1 MRHIS
6 RTAMN
11 AAKIVGQRSL
21 QSARRKASSIG
32 SSRTGSS
39 TRLSSTKS
47 NSTTKST
54 GVNRNSILGN
64 NSFLSKYQ
72 SGTTNTALE
81 KSYYTDMG
89 ESAASIQDRV
99 IAFLKRGENT
109 LFGTETSKT
118 EESKTEESKTEERK
132 TEESKTEESTGN
144 TSQVSAETQRNK
156 IVKQIQGF
164 VDDYNTMRNSMEK
177 LGGQVRQVYIQQLD
191 KQVTRNAKALE
202 EIGITQNKDGTLSA
216 KSSALREA
224 DLEKIKSLFGTADS
238 FANKVSDISN
248 GVEKNARDNL
258 YELKFRSYS
267 SGYSKTGSYSESY
280 KSTTGRRYNVSR

>member
-39 TRLSSTKS
+39 TQLSSTKS

-81 KSYYTDMG
+81 KSYYADMG

-109 LFGTETSKT
+109 LFGTETSKAEESKT
-118 EESKTEESKTEERK
+118 EESKTEESKTEE
-132 TEESKTEESTGN
+132 STGD

-191 KQVTRNAKALE
+191 RQVTKNAKALE

-216 KSSALREA
+216 KSSTLREA

>member
-132 TEESKTEESTGN
+132 TEESIGD

-191 KQVTRNAKALE
+191 RQVTRNAKALE
-202 EIGITQNKDGTLSA
+202 EIGITQNKDGTLSV
-216 KSSALREA
+216 KSSTLKEA
-224 DLEKIKSLFGTADS
+224 DVEKIKTLFGTADS

>member
-32 SSRTGSS
+32 SSRNGSS

-132 TEESKTEESTGN
+132 TEESTGD

-191 KQVTRNAKALE
+191 RQVTKNAKALE

-216 KSSALREA
+216 KSSTLREA

>member
-32 SSRTGSS
+32 SSRTSSS

-109 LFGTETSKT
+109 LFGTETGKTEESKT
-118 EESKTEESKTEERK
+118 EESKTEESKTEE
-132 TEESKTEESTGN
+132 STGD

-191 KQVTRNAKALE
+191 KQVTKNAKALE
-202 EIGITQNKDGTLSA
+202 EIGITQNKDGTLSV
-216 KSSALREA
+216 KGSTLREA
-224 DLEKIKSLFGTADS
+224 DLAKIKSLFGTTDS

-267 SGYSKTGSYSESY
+267 SSYSKTGSYSESY

>member
-32 SSRTGSS
+32 SSRTSSS

-109 LFGTETSKT
+109 LFGTETGKT
-118 EESKTEESKTEERK
+118 EESKTEEGKN
-132 TEESKTEESTGN
+132 EESKTEESTGD

-191 KQVTRNAKALE
+191 KQVTKNAKALE
-202 EIGITQNKDGTLSA
+202 EIGITQNKDGTLSV
-216 KSSALREA
+216 KGSTLREA
-224 DLEKIKSLFGTADS
+224 DLAKIKSLFGTTDS

-267 SGYSKTGSYSESY
+267 SSYSKTGSYSESY

>member
-132 TEESKTEESTGN
+132 TEESTGD

-191 KQVTRNAKALE
+191 RQVTKNAKALE

-216 KSSALREA
+216 KSSTLREA

>member
-11 AAKIVGQRSL
+11 AAKIVSQRTL
-21 QSARRKASSIG
+21 HAARRKASTIG
-32 SSRTGSS
+32 STRTSS

-47 NSTTKST
+47 NSST
-54 GVNRNSILGN
+54 QSTSTDRNSILAS

-72 SGTTNTALE
+72 SSTTNTALE

-89 ESAASIQDRV
+89 EAAESIQDRV
-99 IAFLKRGENT
+99 IAFLKRGENA
-109 LFGTETSKT
+109 LFGTEESKKEDNIT
-118 EESKTEESKTEERK
+118 EENKTTESVED
-132 TEESKTEESTGN
+132 
-144 TSQVSAETQRNK
+144 TSENSAETQRSK

-177 LGGQVRQVYIQQLD
+177 LGGQVRQIYIQQLD
-191 KQVTRNAKALE
+191 KQVTKNAKALE
-202 EIGITQNKDGTLSA
+202 EIGITQDKDGRLSV
-216 KSSALREA
+216 KSSTLKEA
-224 DLEKIKSLFGTADS
+224 DLEKIKALFGTTDS

-248 GVEKNARDNL
+248 GVEKNARENL
-258 YELKFRSYS
+258 YELKFSSYS

-280 KSTTGRRYNVSR
+280 KNTSGTRYNVSR

>member
-39 TRLSSTKS
+39 MRLSSTKS

-132 TEESKTEESTGN
+132 TEESTGD

-191 KQVTRNAKALE
+191 RQVTKNAKALE

-216 KSSALREA
+216 KSSTLREA

>member
-32 SSRTGSS
+32 SSRTSSSS

-109 LFGTETSKT
+109 LFGTETGKT
-118 EESKTEESKTEERK
+118 EESKTEEGKN
-132 TEESKTEESTGN
+132 EESKTEESTGD

-191 KQVTRNAKALE
+191 RQVTKNAKALE
-202 EIGITQNKDGTLSA
+202 EIGITQNKDGTLSV
-216 KSSALREA
+216 KSSTLREA

-267 SGYSKTGSYSESY
+267 SSYSKTGSYSESY

>member
-109 LFGTETSKT
+109 LFGTETSKAEESKT
-118 EESKTEESKTEERK
+118 EESKTEESKTEE
-132 TEESKTEESTGN
+132 STGD

-191 KQVTRNAKALE
+191 RQVTKNAKALE

-216 KSSALREA
+216 KSSTLREA

>member
-1 MRHIS
+1 
-6 RTAMN
+6 MN

-132 TEESKTEESTGN
+132 TEESTGD

-191 KQVTRNAKALE
+191 RQVTKNAKALE

-216 KSSALREA
+216 KSSTLREA

>member
-21 QSARRKASSIG
+21 QSARRKAALIG
-32 SSRTGSS
+32 SSRTSS

-64 NSFLSKYQ
+64 SSFLSKYQ

-109 LFGTETSKT
+109 LFGTETSKAEESKT
-118 EESKTEESKTEERK
+118 EESKTEESKTEE
-132 TEESKTEESTGN
+132 STGD
-144 TSQVSAETQRNK
+144 TSQVSAETQKNK

-191 KQVTRNAKALE
+191 RQVTKNAKALE
-202 EIGITQNKDGTLSA
+202 EIGITQNKDGTLSV
-216 KSSALREA
+216 KSSTLREA

>member
-118 EESKTEESKTEERK
+118 EESKTEERK

-164 VDDYNTMRNSMEK
+164 VDDY
-177 LGGQVRQVYIQQLD
+177 
-191 KQVTRNAKALE
+191 
-202 EIGITQNKDGTLSA
+202 LS
-216 KSSALREA
+216 L
-224 DLEKIKSLFGTADS
+224 IH
-238 FANKVSDISN
+238 I
-248 GVEKNARDNL
+248 
-258 YELKFRSYS
+258 
-267 SGYSKTGSYSESY
+267 
-280 KSTTGRRYNVSR
+280 

>member
-21 QSARRKASSIG
+21 QSARRKAALIG
-32 SSRTGSS
+32 NSRTSS

-64 NSFLSKYQ
+64 SSFLSKYQ

-109 LFGTETSKT
+109 LFGTETSKVEESKT
-118 EESKTEESKTEERK
+118 EESKTEESKTEE
-132 TEESKTEESTGN
+132 SKTEESTGD
-144 TSQVSAETQRNK
+144 TSQVSAETQKNK

-191 KQVTRNAKALE
+191 RQVTKNAKALE

-216 KSSALREA
+216 KSSTLREA

>member
-118 EESKTEESKTEERK
+118 EESKTEERK

-216 KSSALREA
+216 KSSTLREA

>member
-21 QSARRKASSIG
+21 QSARRKAALIG
-32 SSRTGSS
+32 NSRTSS

-64 NSFLSKYQ
+64 SSFLSKYQ

-99 IAFLKRGENT
+99 IAFLKRGENM
-109 LFGTETSKT
+109 LFGTETSKAEESKT
-118 EESKTEESKTEERK
+118 EESKTEESKTEE
-132 TEESKTEESTGN
+132 STGD
-144 TSQVSAETQRNK
+144 TSQVSAETQKNK

-191 KQVTRNAKALE
+191 RQVTKNAKALE
-202 EIGITQNKDGTLSA
+202 EIGITQNKDGTLSV
-216 KSSALREA
+216 KSSTLREA

>member
-11 AAKIVGQRSL
+11 AAKIVSQRTL
-21 QSARRKASSIG
+21 HAARRKASTIG
-32 SSRTGSS
+32 SSRTSS

-47 NSTTKST
+47 NSST
-54 GVNRNSILGN
+54 QSTSTDRNSILAS

-72 SGTTNTALE
+72 SSTTNTALE

-89 ESAASIQDRV
+89 EAAESIQDRV
-99 IAFLKRGENT
+99 IAFLKRGENA
-109 LFGTETSKT
+109 LFGTEESKKEDNIT
-118 EESKTEESKTEERK
+118 EENKTTESAED
-132 TEESKTEESTGN
+132 
-144 TSQVSAETQRNK
+144 TSENSAETQRSK

-177 LGGQVRQVYIQQLD
+177 LGGQVRQIYIQQLD
-191 KQVTRNAKALE
+191 KQVTKNAKALE
-202 EIGITQNKDGTLSA
+202 EIGITQDKDGRLSV
-216 KSSALREA
+216 KSSTLKEA
-224 DLEKIKSLFGTADS
+224 DLEKIKALFGTTDS

-258 YELKFRSYS
+258 YELKFSSYS

-280 KSTTGRRYNVSR
+280 KNTSGTRYNVSR